1 MLQNVQ
7 KTIILKIDICNGFLK
22 YFFFNYIVVYGVIF
36 DHLRLKESVEY
47 FGTKPKLVLSLDRF

>member
-1 MLQNVQ
+1 MV
-7 KTIILKIDICNGFLK
+7 FLK
-22 YFFFNYIVVYGVIF
+22 KKFNYIVVYGVIF